1 MSVHRALSQPFNV
14 MWRSAL
20 VRLPRAVPTQALYL
34 TSPEGP
40 QPFVLKL
47 RSRGRHEIPIYVF
60 VPPNIAPSAGVIVD
74 FHGGGFFL
82 GSCLEQ
88 APFCAKMARELGAVV
103 ISVDYRLG
111 PVDQFPAA
119 VEDGEDVLDAIL
131 NESSRGYQQLRNA
144 IRKRILEDWED
155 ANKKAKK
162 HKNKEKHSAHEWKA
176 IPQIDE
182 YDLDTNRLAI
192 SGFSSGGNLAL
203 NLGVSV
209 TDPKTSRPW
218 PTVFSCKHKSPIP
231 LILYY
236 PAVDLRQL
244 PSERTKPPNLPL
256 SSPFWSE
263 VNDMLA
269 PTYLPRDQASH
280 PRASPGLTDVQKC
293 LHEMARIQLVL
304 PELDDLA
311 HQNELWAQKVQDAG
325 RGDHLQ
331 MDRYKGM
338 QHGWT
343 QMPDQMLG
351 KEEKRTKEEVFDKTV
366 RFIRNIWDGNDI
378 VEKIE

>member
-1 MSVHRALSQPFNV
+1 
-14 MWRSAL
+14 L
-20 VRLPRAVPTQALYL
+20 VRLPRAVPTHALYL

-47 RSRGRHEIPIYVF
+47 RSRGRHSIPIYVF
-60 VPPNIAPSAGVIVD
+60 VPPNIEPSAGVIVD

-88 APFCAKMARELGAVV
+88 APFCSKMARELGAVV
-103 ISVDYRLG
+103 ISVDYRMG

-131 NESSRGYQQLRNA
+131 NESSRGYQQLRIA

-162 HKNKEKHSAHEWKA
+162 HNHKHKEKSPERDFKK
-176 IPQIDE
+176 IRQIDE
-182 YDLDTNRLAI
+182 YDLDKSRLAI
-192 SGFSSGGNLAL
+192 TGFSSGGNLAL
-203 NLGVSV
+203 NLGVSI
-209 TDPKTSRPW
+209 TDPETSNPW
-218 PTVFSCKHKSPIP
+218 PAPFSCKYESPIP

-244 PSERTKPPNLPL
+244 PSERTKPPNLPV

-269 PTYLPRDQASH
+269 PTYLPRDKASH
-280 PRASPGLTDVQKC
+280 PRASPGLTDVETC
-293 LHEMARIQLVL
+293 LHRMARIQLVL

-311 HQNELWAQKVQDAG
+311 HQNELWAQKVIDAG
-325 RGDHLQ
+325 RGDDLQ
-331 MDRYKGM
+331 VERYEGM

-343 QMPDQMLG
+343 QMPDQMLN
-351 KEEKRTKEEVFDKTV
+351 KEQKRTKEEVFDKTA
-366 RFIRNIWDGNDI
+366 RFIKNIWEEDSI
-378 VEKIE
+378 VRKSE

>member
-1 MSVHRALSQPFNV
+1 
-14 MWRSAL
+14 

-40 QPFVLKL
+40 QPFVVKL
-47 RSRGRHEIPIYVF
+47 RSRGRHSIPIYVF
-60 VPPNIAPSAGVIVD
+60 VPPNIEPSAGVIVD

-88 APFCAKMARELGAVV
+88 APFCSKMARELGAVV

-111 PVDQFPAA
+111 PDSKFPAA

-131 NESSRGYQQLRNA
+131 NEFSRGYQQLRNA
-144 IRKRILEDWED
+144 IRKRILEDWEY
-155 ANKKAKK
+155 ANKKVKK
-162 HKNKEKHSAHEWKA
+162 QMQRHNEKTTDFEWKR
-176 IPQIDE
+176 IRQIDE
-182 YDLDTNRLAI
+182 YDLDKDRLAI
-192 SGFSSGGNLAL
+192 SGFSSGGNIAL

-209 TDPKTSRPW
+209 MDPDTSKPW
-218 PTVFSCKHKSPIP
+218 PSIFSCQRQSPIP

-244 PSERTKPPNLPL
+244 PSERTKPPNLPV
-256 SSPFWSE
+256 SSPFWAE
-263 VNDMLA
+263 INDTLA
-269 PTYLPRDQASH
+269 PTYLPRELASH
-280 PRASPGLTDVQKC
+280 PRASPGLTDVQSC
-293 LHEMARIQLVL
+293 LHSMARIQLVL

-311 HQNELWAQKVQDAG
+311 HQNELWAQKVIEAG

-331 MDRYKGM
+331 VERYKDM

-351 KEEKRTKEEVFDKTV
+351 KEERNTKEEVFEKTV
-366 RFIRNIWDGNDI
+366 IFIKNVW
-378 VEKIE
+378 EKINITEKSE

>member
-1 MSVHRALSQPFNV
+1 
-14 MWRSAL
+14 
-20 VRLPRAVPTQALYL
+20 L

-47 RSRGRHEIPIYVF
+47 RSRGRHVIPIYVF
-60 VPPNIAPSAGVIVD
+60 VPPNIEPSAGVIVD

-103 ISVDYRLG
+103 ISVDYRMG

-144 IRKRILEDWED
+144 IRKRILEDWEE

-162 HKNKEKHSAHEWKA
+162 HKNKEKHSAYEWKA

-209 TDPKTSRPW
+209 TDPKTARPW

-244 PSERTKPPNLPL
+244 PSERTKPPNLPI

-280 PRASPGLTDVQKC
+280 PRASPGLTDVQTC
-293 LHEMARIQLVL
+293 LHQMARIQLVL

-331 MDRYKGM
+331 VERYKGM

-343 QMPDQMLG
+343 QMPDQMLS
-351 KEEKRTKEEVFDKTV
+351 KEEKRTKEEVFEKTV
-366 RFIRNIWDGNDI
+366 RFIRNVWDGNDI
-378 VEKIE
+378 VRKSE